1 MLDIHELRVLGS
13 LIDTSFGKSAIREA
27 GHAIAYKLINHCDD
41 GHTLEIRYET
51 IVNVNPREGVQTE
64 QQKHDKI
71 SITAINEAVKELKAD
86 FKEVAGRALKIKE
99 FKSERQGQQA
109 NHGLFDS
116 NLEIFSFNPSLLRG
130 KYYRTIQYHV
140 E

>member
-13 LIDTSFGKSAIREA
+13 LIDTTFGKTSIREA
-27 GHAIAYKLINHCDD
+27 GHAIAYKLVNHCDE

-64 QQKHDKI
+64 QQKHDDI
-71 SITAINEAVKELKAD
+71 SIKAINEAVSQLKKD
-86 FKEVAGRALKIKE
+86 FKEVSGRALKIKE
-99 FKSERQGQQA
+99 FKSDRPGQ
-109 NHGLFDS
+109 NPLFES
-116 NLEIFSFNPSLLRG
+116 RLEIFSFNPSLLRG
-130 KYYRTIQYHV
+130 KYYRTIQFHV

>member
-13 LIDTSFGKSAIREA
+13 LIDTTFGKTAIREA

-64 QQKHDKI
+64 QQKHDDI
-71 SITAINEAVKELKAD
+71 SIKAINEAVKELKAD
-86 FKEVAGRALKIKE
+86 FKEVAGRALTIKE
-99 FKSERQGQQA
+99 FKSDRSGQQP
-109 NHGLFDS
+109 LFES

>member
-27 GHAIAYKLINHCDD
+27 GHAIAYKLVNHCDD

-64 QQKHDKI
+64 QQRHDEL

-86 FKEVAGRALKIKE
+86 FREVAGRALKIKE
-99 FKSERQGQQA
+99 FKSDRKGQQP
-109 NHGLFDS
+109 LFES

>member
-1 MLDIHELRVLGS
+1 MLDIHELRVLGG
-13 LIDTSFGKSAIREA
+13 LTQTYFGKTSIKEA
-27 GHAIAYKLINHCDD
+27 GHAIAYKIVNHCDD

-51 IVNVNPREGVQTE
+51 IVNVNPVEGIQTE
-64 QQKHDKI
+64 QQKQDDI
-71 SITAINEAVKELKAD
+71 SIKAINEAVKELKAD

-99 FKSERQGQQA
+99 FKSDRSGQQP
-109 NHGLFDS
+109 LFDS
-116 NLEIFSFNPSLLRG
+116 HLEIFSFNPSILRG

>member
-13 LIDTSFGKSAIREA
+13 LIDTTFGKTAVREA
-27 GHAIAYKLINHCDD
+27 GHAIAYKLVNHCDD

-51 IVNVNPREGVQTE
+51 IVNVNPVEGVQKE
-64 QQKHDKI
+64 QMRQDDI
-71 SITAINEAVKELKAD
+71 SIKAINEAVKELKAD
-86 FKEVAGRALKIKE
+86 FREVSGRALKIKE
-99 FKSERQGQQA
+99 FKSDRSGQKP
-109 NHGLFDS
+109 LFES
-116 NLEIFSFNPSLLRG
+116 NLEIISFNPSLLRG

>member
-1 MLDIHELRVLGS
+1 MLDIHELRVLGG
-13 LIDTSFGKSAIREA
+13 LIDTSFGRTAIRDA
-27 GHAIAYKLINHCDD
+27 GHAIAYKLINHCDE

-51 IVNVNPREGVQTE
+51 IVNVNPVEGVQTA
-64 QQKHDKI
+64 QKEYDDI
-71 SITAINEAVKELKAD
+71 SVKAINEAVKELKAD
-86 FKEVAGRALKIKE
+86 FKEVSGRALKIKE
-99 FKSERQGQQA
+99 FKSDRSGQQP
-109 NHGLFDS
+109 LFES

>member
-64 QQKHDKI
+64 QQRHDEL
-71 SITAINEAVKELKAD
+71 SITAINEAVKEL
-86 FKEVAGRALKIKE
+86 RQI
-99 FKSERQGQQA
+99 SEKWQEE
-109 NHGLFDS
+109 H
-116 NLEIFSFNPSLLRG
+116 
-130 KYYRTIQYHV
+130 
-140 E
+140 

>member
-13 LIDTSFGKSAIREA
+13 LIDTTFGKTAVREA
-27 GHAIAYKLINHCDD
+27 GHAIAYKLVNHCDE

-51 IVNVNPREGVQTE
+51 IVNVNPVEGVQKE
-64 QQKHDKI
+64 QMRQDDI
-71 SITAINEAVKELKAD
+71 SIKAINEAVKELKAD
-86 FKEVAGRALKIKE
+86 FREVSGRALKIKE
-99 FKSERQGQQA
+99 FKSDRSGQQP
-109 NHGLFDS
+109 LFES
-116 NLEIFSFNPSLLRG
+116 NLEIISFNPSLLRG

>member
-13 LIDTSFGKSAIREA
+13 LIDTTFGKTSIREA
-27 GHAIAYKLINHCDD
+27 GHAIAYKLVNHCDE

-51 IVNVNPREGVQTE
+51 IVNVNPTVGVQTE
-64 QQKHDKI
+64 QQKHDDI
-71 SITAINEAVKELKAD
+71 SIKAINEAVSQLKKD
-86 FKEVAGRALKIKE
+86 FREVSGRALKIKE
-99 FKSERQGQQA
+99 FKSDRAGQTP
-109 NHGLFDS
+109 LFES
-116 NLEIFSFNPSLLRG
+116 RLEIFSFNPSLLRG

>member
-27 GHAIAYKLINHCDD
+27 GHAIAYKLVNHCDD

-64 QQKHDKI
+64 QQRHDEL

-86 FKEVAGRALKIKE
+86 FREVAGRALKIKE
-99 FKSERQGQQA
+99 FKSERKGQQP
-109 NHGLFDS
+109 LFES
-116 NLEIFSFNPSLLRG
+116 HLEIFSFNPSLLRG